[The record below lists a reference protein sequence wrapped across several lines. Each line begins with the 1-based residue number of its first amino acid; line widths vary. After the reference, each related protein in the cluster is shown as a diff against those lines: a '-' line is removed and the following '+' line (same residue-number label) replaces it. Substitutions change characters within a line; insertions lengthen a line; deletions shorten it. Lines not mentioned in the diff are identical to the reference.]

1 MANVI
6 SFVDSSL
13 SPDNTFTSKRH
24 NSVNATSVVKKQF
37 HPQHFRK
44 VTNNN
49 LSHYAQEAYD
59 QVDSTF
65 LYDPFYSS
73 PLPKKK
79 IKNTHFPF
87 QIGKS
92 FQLQITLSVEYDL
105 LARRVLISWK
115 YLYHFITNDVAV
127 IEI

>member
-24 NSVNATSVVKKQF
+24 NSVNATSVIKKQF

-79 IKNTHFPF
+79 IKNTFDKKRNLKKPASNTQF
-87 QIGKS
+87 K
-92 FQLQITLSVEYDL
+92 
-105 LARRVLISWK
+105 RRQ
-115 YLYHFITNDVAV
+115 N
-127 IEI
+127 